1 MSLVDPEH
9 KMERKGAG
17 KGCKIGFQGGQPG
30 EEKCLSDSNLL

>member
-17 KGCKIGFQGGQPG
+17 KERKTGVQGGQPG
-30 EEKCLSDSNLL
+30 EE